1 MILTNNSVMTLTL
14 DLETWLRS
22 MHTFYPMA
30 RLGQQER
37 KYAPDEILDGKMD
50 ELTIACSQNGA
61 LVITFV
67 KQTYYC

>member
-1 MILTNNSVMTLTL
+1 MILTNNSAMTLTL
-14 DLETWLRS
+14 DLDTWLRS

-50 ELTIACSQNGA
+50 ELTN
-61 LVITFV
+61 
-67 KQTYYC
+67 YYSLLSEWGPNYYLC